1 MKNKRDLF
9 RNFLSVALAGLM
21 LIGVS
26 ACGTSV
32 TPTSASSIESA
43 VETTTKETQST
54 LPQVGLIGVNGFENE
69 ADLAG
74 WIGRGESGSVTIK
87 QSNAVA
93 HSGTY
98 SLITENRSIDW
109 NGPGCTYPFEKG
121 RTYTITSWVY
131 QDSGS
136 SQMIILSAEATV
148 DGVPGYQN
156 LNRTECKSGEWT
168 QLMGTFRAGDNMEKA
183 VIYFETLDAASLSF
197 YVDDISVVDKDSV
210 SLASNLPSLVE
221 TYKDSFDI
229 GCAVPLSAFTD
240 SELVG
245 FLKSQ
250 YNTYTHENELKPE
263 SVLDMEKCKEA
274 AAAGD
279 ETHPVLNFEKALP
292 MLDFAKENG
301 YKVHGHVLV
310 WFKQTPME
318 FFHEGYSLDK
328 PVVSREVMLERLENY
343 IAGVFAFV
351 TENYPGVITTWDVVN
366 EAILGET
373 GGMRRTKSED
383 SEEGDM
389 WLEVVG
395 EDYVESAFTYARKYA
410 PKDVQL
416 FYNDFNIPYE
426 PKQTGIYELVK
437 KLNDKGLI
445 DGVGFQGH
453 YEVENPA
460 IQQISKAIDRF
471 SDLGLRIRISE
482 LDIQAADNSEEV
494 MLKQAYRYQDLLE
507 MFKSKADVI
516 DTVVFWGISDGT
528 SWMAEKYPL
537 LFDADMQPKMSFWAL
552 TDTSKLPPVVQ
563 TANAYGVS
571 EITEDNFALA
581 TEYAF
586 GSNSFRALYTET
598 ELTVRVFAADKSKD
612 AEDSVTIFMPD
623 GQVTLLREGGTETEE
638 GYYVDIKA
646 PMEAKNGKKLEMDIL
661 VSDKDVPTAWNDPQN
676 ADASRNFGKLTFV
689 VMSTAAKSVFGTP
702 DMTKSE
708 PDAVWETAPVFNV
721 DQTKDKLA
729 TEDGTVSVTFQS
741 MWDEENLYVLATVV
755 DPHLDDSLP
764 TSYEQDS
771 VELFID
777 EGNNK
782 LGTYE
787 DDDGQYRINF
797 KNVLNAD
804 HGMAEIVSRTILTD
818 TGFVVE
824 VAIPLTSKASP
835 KDVLGFDVRYNNID
849 AGAKRHLLNFSDV
862 TDAGWKD
869 TSVFGLLVLE

>member
-1 MKNKRDLF
+1 MKNKRDLL
-9 RNFLSVALAGLM
+9 RSFLSLALAGMM
-21 LIGVS
+21 LIGIS
-26 ACGTSV
+26 ACGTSG
-32 TPTSASSIESA
+32 TPTASSTGESVA
-43 VETTTKETQST
+43 DSTGAQTQST
-54 LPQVGLIGVNGFENE
+54 LPQIGLIGVNSFETE

-74 WIGRGESGSVTIK
+74 WIGRGEAGSVTIK
-87 QSNAVA
+87 QSDAVA
-93 HSGTY
+93 HSGSY

-121 RTYTITSWVY
+121 KTYTITSWVY

-183 VIYFETLDAASLSF
+183 VIYFETLDAAALPF
-197 YVDDISVVDKDSV
+197 YVDDISIVDKDSI
-210 SLASNLPSLVE
+210 SLASDLPSLKE

-240 SELVG
+240 TELVG
-245 FLKSQ
+245 FLKNQ
-250 YNTYTHENELKPE
+250 YNAYTHENELKPE

-301 YKVHGHVLV
+301 YQVHGHVLV

-373 GGMRRTKSED
+373 GGMRRTKTED
-383 SEEGDM
+383 AEEGDM

-395 EDYVESAFTYARKYA
+395 EDYVEYAFTYARKYA
-410 PKDVQL
+410 PADVKL

-437 KLNDKGLI
+437 SLDDKGLI

-453 YEVENPA
+453 YEVGNPS

-507 MFKSKADVI
+507 MFKSKSDVI

-537 LFDADMQPKMSFWAL
+537 LFNADMQPKLAFWAL

-571 EITEDNFALA
+571 EITDENYALA
-581 TEYAF
+581 TVYKF
-586 GSNSFRALYTET
+586 GTHSFRALYTET
-598 ELTVRVFAADKSKD
+598 ELNVRVFAADKTKD
-612 AEDSVTIFMPD
+612 AEDSVTLFMPD
-623 GQVTLLREGGTETEE
+623 GAVTLLREGGTEVEG
-638 GYYVDIKA
+638 GYYVDITA
-646 PMEAKNGKKLEMDIL
+646 PVEAKKGLKLEIDVL
-661 VSDKDVPTAWNDPQN
+661 VSDKGVPSAWNDPEN
-676 ADASRNFGKLTFV
+676 GDATRNYGKLTFV
-689 VMSTAAKSVFGTP
+689 VMSTAAASVSGTP

-708 PDAVWETAPVFNV
+708 LDAAWSAAPVFNV

-729 TEDGTVSVTFQS
+729 TEDGAVSITYQS
-741 MWDEENLYVLATVV
+741 MWDEDNLYVLATVV

-771 VELFID
+771 IEIFID
-777 EGNNK
+777 EGNSK

-804 HGMAEIVSRTILTD
+804 HGSAEIVSRVILTD
-818 TGFVVE
+818 NGFIVE
-824 VAIPLTSKASP
+824 VAIPLASKASV
-835 KDVLGFDVRYNNID
+835 KDVLGFDIRYNNID
-849 AGAKRHLLNFSDV
+849 ANAKRHLLNFSDV
-862 TDAGWKD
+862 TDTGWSD